1 MILSYTFENNLK
13 IIIPEIFLF
22 SSIVVLLFF
31 GCFIGLSLI
40 FRYPLL
46 NLIISKVLI
55 LVLVFS
61 AVLMINNPV
70 ANGCCFNGC
79 VNIDDASFFVKLS
92 IVFSSICCFLISNN
106 YIKNYQINNFEFF
119 IVVAL
124 AVFGLNLLVMSSDF
138 LTSYIVLE
146 LQSFCFY
153 ILAAFKRSSAYS
165 TEAGLKY
172 FLLGSF
178 SSTLLVFGITLIYGI
193 FGTVNFS
200 LLHLIVF
207 ENNNLFFLDK
217 LGFIFIFVGL
227 LFKLAA
233 APFHIWSPDVY
244 EGSPL
249 ISTIF
254 FAVVP
259 KISILLFIFR
269 VFSIISDKNNFFVSI
284 FLISSVFS
292 VIVGSLV
299 TLKQKR
305 LKKLLAYSSV
315 NHVGYLLLGV
325 SLFSIESISAVFFY
339 VLSYMITSLCVWS
352 IVFSLQPARA
362 LNYRTFNLVDF
373 GAVLKTNLLLASIFG
388 ICLFSMAGV
397 PPLVGFYAKL
407 NIFQSAINAGFI
419 LIACFII
426 LMSVV
431 STFYYIRLIK
441 SAFFENS
448 IKKWFFF
455 APVNS
460 SHAVV
465 MSTTF
470 ILLWVLFFNP
480 LILDLISYKIV
491 LSLIF

>member
-1 MILSYTFENNLK
+1 MLLSYTIINNLK

-22 SSIVVLLFF
+22 SSIIALLLF
-31 GCFIGLSLI
+31 GCFIGLSFI

-46 NLIISKVLI
+46 NSIISKILVLI
-55 LVLVFS
+55 LVFLFILIV
-61 AVLMINNPV
+61 NNPIV
-70 ANGCCFNGC
+70 NGCCFNGC
-79 VNIDDASFFVKLS
+79 INADDASFFVKLS

-106 YIKNYQINNFEFF
+106 YIKNYQINSFEFF
-119 IVVAL
+119 IVTAL
-124 AVFGLNLLVMSSDF
+124 AIFGLNLLVMSSDF

-200 LLHLIVF
+200 LLHLIIF
-207 ENNNLFFLDK
+207 ENSNLFFLDK
-217 LGFIFIFVGL
+217 LGFIFIFTGL

-249 ISTIF
+249 ISTVF
-254 FAVVP
+254 FALIP
-259 KISILLFIFR
+259 KISILLFILR
-269 VFSIISDKNNFFVSI
+269 VFSIISDKTNFFVFI
-284 FLISSVFS
+284 FLISSIFS
-292 VIVGSLV
+292 VIIGSLV

-305 LKKLLAYSSV
+305 LKKLLAYSSI

-325 SLFSIESISAVFFY
+325 SLFSIESTSAVFFY
-339 VLSYMITSLCVWS
+339 ILSYMITGLCVWS
-352 IVFSLQPARA
+352 IVFSLKPARI
-362 LNYRTFNLVDF
+362 LNYRTFNIVDF
-373 GAVLKTNLLLASIFG
+373 GSILKTNLLIASIFG

-407 NIFQSAINAGFI
+407 KIFQSAVNAGFI
-419 LIACFII
+419 LVACFII

-441 SAFFENS
+441 SAFFENN

-455 APVNS
+455 ASINS
-460 SHAVV
+460 SHAVI
-465 MSTTF
+465 MSITF
-470 ILLWVLFFNP
+470 LLLWVLFFNP

>member
-1 MILSYTFENNLK
+1 MILSYTIENNLK

-22 SSIVVLLFF
+22 SSVVVLLFF

-40 FRYPLL
+40 YRYPLL
-46 NLIISKVLI
+46 NQIISKVLI
-55 LVLVFS
+55 LVLIFS
-61 AVLMINNPV
+61 AILITNNPV
-70 ANGCCFNGC
+70 VNGCCFNGC
-79 VNIDDASFFVKLS
+79 VNVDNASFFVKLS
-92 IVFSSICCFLISNN
+92 VVFSSICCFLISNN

-124 AVFGLNLLVMSSDF
+124 AVFGLNLLVMSCDF

-178 SSTLLVFGITLIYGI
+178 SSTLFVFGVTLIYGI

-200 LLHLIVF
+200 LLHLIIF

-217 LGFIFIFVGL
+217 LGFTFIFVGI

-233 APFHIWSPDVY
+233 APFHIWSPDIY

-254 FAVVP
+254 FAVIP
-259 KISILLFIFR
+259 KISILLFAFR
-269 VFSIISDKNNFFVSI
+269 VFSVVSDKTNFFVSI
-284 FLISSVFS
+284 FLISSIFS

-325 SLFSIESISAVFFY
+325 SLFSIESISSVFFY
-339 VLSYMITSLCVWS
+339 ILSYMVTGLCVWS
-352 IVFSLQPARA
+352 IVFSLQPGRVS
-362 LNYRTFNLVDF
+362 NYRAFNLVDF
-373 GAVLKTNLLLASIFG
+373 GAVLKTNPLIANVFG

-407 NIFQSAINAGFI
+407 NIFQSAVNAGFI
-419 LIACFII
+419 LVACFIV

-448 IKKWFFF
+448 TKKWFFF
-455 APVNS
+455 ASVNS
-460 SHAVV
+460 AHAVV
-465 MSTTF
+465 MSITF
-470 ILLWVLFFNP
+470 LSLWVLFFNP

>member
-22 SSIVVLLFF
+22 SSVVALLFF
-31 GCFIGLSLI
+31 GCFIGLSLL

-46 NLIISKVLI
+46 NMVISKVLVLI
-55 LVLVFS
+55 LVFL
-61 AVLMINNPV
+61 AVLIINNPII
-70 ANGCCFNGC
+70 NGCCFNGFI
-79 VNIDDASFFVKLS
+79 NIDDASFFVKLS
-92 IVFSSICCFLISNN
+92 VIFSSICCFLISNN

-124 AVFGLNLLVMSSDF
+124 AIFGLNLLAMSSDF

-153 ILAAFKRSSAYS
+153 ILAVFKRSSAYS

-178 SSTLLVFGITLIYGI
+178 SSTLFVFGITLIYGI
-193 FGTVNFS
+193 FGTINFS
-200 LLHLIVF
+200 LLHLIIF

-254 FAVVP
+254 FAVIP

-269 VFSIISDKNNFFVSI
+269 VFSIVSDKTNFFVSI

-305 LKKLLAYSSV
+305 LKKLLAYSSI
-315 NHVGYLLLGV
+315 NHVGYILLGV
-325 SLFSIESISAVFFY
+325 SLFSIESTSAAFFY
-339 VLSYMITSLCVWS
+339 ILSYMVTGLCVWS
-352 IVFSLQPARA
+352 IILSLKPARV

-373 GAVLKTNLLLASIFG
+373 GAILKTNLLVACIFG
-388 ICLFSMAGV
+388 VCLFSMAGV

-407 NIFQSAINAGFI
+407 NMFQSAINSGFI
-419 LIACFII
+419 LIACFIV

-448 IKKWFFF
+448 TKKWFFF
-455 APVNS
+455 ARVTP
-460 SHAVV
+460 SHATV
-465 MSTTF
+465 MSVTF
-470 ILLWVLFFNP
+470 LLLWILFFNP
-480 LILDLISYKIV
+480 LVLDLISYKIV